1 MIYFGDKKNFCLK
14 KWVLAMWQKNPALI
28 YLSILASFLDKHDQ
42 LWAFDGSR
50 RCFSTGNRNQ
60 EQEKSGRAE
69 KGSGK
74 VKFQIF
80 YWKLAKTIFFKILDM
95 ILRK

>member
-1 MIYFGDKKNFCLK
+1 MKWLYDLLRRQEKFLFKKVSFSH
-14 KWVLAMWQKNPALI
+14 VTKNPALI

-80 YWKLAKTIFFKILDM
+80 Y
-95 ILRK
+95 